1 MSRGMTLTTIWT
13 VTLWW
18 VLARKRRDRR
28 SLALGLVLALVL
40 SIGLSAWM
48 GGVRTHILKGQL
60 TGGAGDAGVVGLAT
74 PGSVARP
81 SEAQRAVA
89 TGVHRAR
96 LMGAFFTNLAHP
108 TLFGFDED
116 RLSALEER
124 FGGTIDNQLLHVL
137 AGRGLVGVAC
147 LLALL
152 FTPIVIWLRLLP
164 GSRAAPYAF
173 VLPAY
178 LLLAASDV
186 AFFGL
191 FTAFVWVAAV
201 VAWPA
206 VRDLA
211 AERSA
216 ADDG

>member
-1 MSRGMTLTTIWT
+1 
-13 VTLWW
+13 
-18 VLARKRRDRR
+18 
-28 SLALGLVLALVL
+28 
-40 SIGLSAWM
+40 
-48 GGVRTHILKGQL
+48 
-60 TGGAGDAGVVGLAT
+60 
-74 PGSVARP
+74 
-81 SEAQRAVA
+81 
-89 TGVHRAR
+89 
-96 LMGAFFTNLAHP
+96 MGAFFTNLAHP